1 MKRLGKITGVL
12 VAAFLVIGL
21 AVPARRA
28 EAAPVVGAKAYVLM
42 EASTGRVLLENNR
55 DAKLP
60 MASTTKIMTC
70 LLAVENGN
78 MDDIVTIPK
87 EAVGQEGTSIYLRE
101 GEKVAFSD
109 LVYGLMLASGNDAAV
124 AIAIHLA
131 GSVEAFAQ
139 MMNEK
144 AREIGANNSNFVTP
158 NGLPDD
164 NHYTT
169 AYDLA
174 LISSYAMQ
182 NEKFCEIVGTSKKDL
197 AEDDDSPA
205 RYLRSKN
212 KILYQYEG
220 GNGIKTGY
228 TKAAGKCLS
237 AGAKRGNMQLVAV
250 VLNDYDMFIDCMALL
265 DYGFEHYAMRQ
276 VAEAGQSYGD
286 IPVEESLEGSVQTA
300 LCDNIYLPLTQE
312 EVTMVEEKVNMS
324 SSLAAPVQEGEV
336 VGVVEFSFGDIK
348 AKSNIITISSAQ
360 RKTYE
365 FYLSQILQRW
375 LGLAEQAG

>member
-1 MKRLGKITGVL
+1 MGTGKKRAIFVMAVFLMVSVL
-12 VAAFLVIGL
+12 MPVGSVQAGP
-21 AVPARRA
+21 AVN
-28 EAAPVVGAKAYVLM
+28 AKAYVLM

-78 MDDIVTIPK
+78 MEDIVTIPK
-87 EAVGQEGTSIYLRE
+87 EAVGLEGTSIYLRE
-101 GEKVAFSD
+101 GEQVAFSD
-109 LVYGLMLASGNDAAV
+109 LVYGLMLASGNDAAA
-124 AIAIHLA
+124 AIAIHIA
-131 GSVEAFAQ
+131 GSIEGFAQ

-144 AREIGANNSNFVTP
+144 ARQIGAVNSNFVTP

-182 NEKFCEIVGTSKKDL
+182 NEKFCEIVGTTKKDL
-197 AEDDDSPA
+197 PEDDDSPA

-220 GNGIKTGY
+220 GNGIKTGF

-237 AGAKRGNMQLVAV
+237 AGAKRDSMQLVAV

-276 VAEAGQSYGD
+276 VAEAGKSYGE
-286 IPVEESLEGSVQTA
+286 IPVENGIEGSVSTA
-300 LCDNIYLPLTQE
+300 LCENIYLPLTEE
-312 EVTMVEEKVNMS
+312 EVNMVEEKVNMS
-324 SSLAAPVQEGEV
+324 SSLIAPVQEGEV
-336 VGVVEFSFGDIK
+336 VGKAEFSFGEIT
-348 AKSNIITISSAQ
+348 AKSDIVTISSA
-360 RKTYE
+360 REKTYE
-365 FYLSQILQRW
+365 FYLFQVLEHW
-375 LGLAEQAG
+375 LGLEKQAS

>member
-1 MKRLGKITGVL
+1 MKTGKKIAIFW
-12 VAAFLVIGL
+12 AAVIFMFGLFL
-21 AVPARRA
+21 PAKNA
-28 EAAPVVGAKAYVLM
+28 EAAPSVNAKAYVLM

-55 DAKLP
+55 DEKLP

-78 MDDIVTIPK
+78 MEDIVTIPK

-101 GEKVAFSD
+101 GEQVLFSD

-131 GSVEAFAQ
+131 GSVENFAQ

-144 AREIGANNSNFVTP
+144 ARQIGALNSNFVTP

-182 NEKFCEIVGTSKKDL
+182 NEKFCEIVGTSKMDL
-197 AEDDDSPA
+197 QQDDDSPA

-237 AGAKRGNMQLVAV
+237 AGAKRGDMQLVAV
-250 VLNDYDMFIDCMALL
+250 VLNDYDMFVDCMALL
-265 DYGFEHYAMRQ
+265 DYGFEHYQMRQ
-276 VAEAGQSYGD
+276 IAQAGQNYGE
-286 IPVEESLEGSVQTA
+286 IPVENGLEKSVPTA
-300 LCDNIYLPLTQE
+300 LRENIYLPLTEE

-324 SSLAAPVQEGEV
+324 SSLSAPVQEGEV
-336 VGVVEFSFGDIK
+336 VGFVEFSFGELT
-348 AKSNIITISSAQ
+348 AKSEIIAAASA
-360 RKTYE
+360 RESTYE
-365 FYLSQILQRW
+365 FHFSRVLQRW
-375 LGLAEQAG
+375 LGLEEQAS